1 MTQAEL
7 KRPTGVFLLA
17 FLFIL
22 APLGNLLISFAGSG
36 VSGWYEPSVLFAFLQ
51 SVSTLD
57 WLWLS
62 LLFLTGVLLFRPHK
76 TSWSL
81 AIVSLSLVLLINA
94 YRFFSHDLSHEGSFA
109 QWQLV
114 FSSLVTIAIL
124 ILAFYFRFPYLDRRA
139 RWLFPTAHRY
149 EFRTP
154 VNIVG
159 QDIFE
164 GVTESI
170 SIAGTRVLLK
180 RDMEGTSKELKY
192 VDVIFPKI
200 RNIKV
205 KARVV
210 EYRDNVLRLKFKELE
225 QRDRGYLLDWIRS
238 QIETSNESPG

>member
-1 MTQAEL
+1 MAQAEL
-7 KRPTGVFLLA
+7 KTPTGVFLLA

-22 APLGNLLISFAGSG
+22 APVGNLFISFAGSG
-36 VSGWYEPSVLFAFLQ
+36 VPGWYQPSILYTFLQ
-51 SVSTLD
+51 TVSGLD

-62 LLFLTGVLLFRPHK
+62 LLFLTGVLLLRPHK

-81 AIVSLSLVLLINA
+81 AILTLSLVLIINA
-94 YRFFSHDLSHEGSFA
+94 YRFFTEDLSQEGPFV
-109 QWQLV
+109 QVQLV
-114 FSSLVTIAIL
+114 LSSIVTVGIL

-170 SIAGTRVLLK
+170 SIEGARILLK
-180 RDMEGTSKELKY
+180 RDMEGSSRDLNY
-192 VDVIFPKI
+192 VDVIFPDI
-200 RNIKV
+200 RNIKI
-205 KARVV
+205 KSRVV
-210 EYRDNVLRLKFKELE
+210 EYRDNILRLKFKELE
-225 QRDRGYLLDWIRS
+225 QRDRGHLLDWFRS
-238 QIETSNESPG
+238 QIETGDEKSS